1 MKWLALVAFAAAS
14 TGALAA
20 QAPAVPIITDR
31 PDFTESSSL
40 VPAHRLQFESG
51 YTWTEASRSSSGGDG
66 SGTWPELLV
75 RYGLSR
81 RLELRLGES
90 YTSIS
95 PPAGQGRRF
104 TARDDLYLG
113 MKIALGVQ
121 RGSRPQFAI
130 LAQATLP
137 TGDARTTANAT
148 LPGLGVLAG
157 WVLSPQLSLDLGV
170 EVNRVQGDAWELAP
184 SASLSYSFSA
194 RLGGF
199 TEWYGLIPLQSGSG
213 AATPHH
219 ADAGLFLL
227 LSPDL
232 QLDARVGAGL
242 NDAADRYFFG
252 FGFAIRR

>member
-1 MKWLALVAFAAAS
+1 MKWLALAAVAAAT

-51 YTWTEASRSSSGGDG
+51 YTWTEASRTSGGGG

-75 RYGLSR
+75 RYGLSH

-90 YTSIS
+90 FTSIS
-95 PPAGQGRRF
+95 PPVGQGRPF

-113 MKIALGVQ
+113 MKVALGAQ
-121 RGSRPQFAI
+121 RKSRPQFAI

-137 TGDARTTANAT
+137 TGDSRTTANTT
-148 LPGLGVLAG
+148 LPGLGLLAG
-157 WVLSPQLSLDLGV
+157 WVFSPQWSLDLGV

-194 RLGGF
+194 RVGGF
-199 TEWYGLIPLQSGSG
+199 TEWYGLIPLLSESG

-232 QLDARVGAGL
+232 QLDARVGAGF